1 MAASTY
7 QEVISI
13 ARYSRVLLI
22 VMDSVG
28 IGAQPDSP
36 AYGDAGAHTL
46 KHALE
51 GSGVELNTLRALGL
65 YNIPGAQL
73 GPGAAHPRAR
83 YGRMTEI
90 SPGKDTTTGHWEL
103 AGLPLKK
110 PFPVFPNGF
119 PAGVIDEFSRRT
131 GRGVL
136 GNEPASGTEII
147 QRLGPEHLRT
157 GKLIVYTSADS
168 VFQVAAH
175 ERIVPPAQL
184 WEYCRIA
191 RGLLTGDLCVGR
203 VIARPFVGEPGAFT
217 RTGNRRDFSAEMPGD
232 TMLDLIVRAGQD
244 VVAIGKIE
252 DIFAH
257 RGINRSDHASG
268 NPACMA
274 SALAAFRQG
283 YRGLEFVNLVDFDAM
298 YGHRRD
304 PAGYARAL
312 GEFDRW
318 LCALLDEL
326 TDDDLLIIT
335 ADHGCDPRHHGT
347 DHTREHVPLVI
358 YSPGLEPGPL
368 GTRTS
373 FCDVAAT
380 VLDALG
386 VPAAGLPG
394 VSCIN

>member
-1 MAASTY
+1 
-7 QEVISI
+7 
-13 ARYSRVLLI
+13 
-22 VMDSVG
+22 
-28 IGAQPDSP
+28 
-36 AYGDAGAHTL
+36 
-46 KHALE
+46 
-51 GSGVELNTLRALGL
+51 
-65 YNIPGAQL
+65 
-73 GPGAAHPRAR
+73 
-83 YGRMTEI
+83 MTEI

-119 PAGVIDEFSRRT
+119 PANVIDEFSRRT

-136 GNEPASGTEII
+136 GDEPASGTEII

-257 RGINRSDHASG
+257 RGITRSDHASG

-318 LCALLDEL
+318 LGALLDEL

>member
-7 QEVISI
+7 QEVIAI
-13 ARYSRVLLI
+13 ARFDRVLLI
-22 VMDSVG
+22 VLDSAG

-36 AYGDAGAHTL
+36 AFGDAGAHTL
-46 KHALE
+46 RHALE
-51 GSGVELNTLRALGL
+51 GSALELHTLRRLGL
-65 YNIPGAQL
+65 YDIPGAWL
-73 GPGAAHPRAR
+73 GPGEPRPLGR
-83 YGRMTEI
+83 YGRMTEV

-103 AGLPLKK
+103 AGLPLEQ
-110 PFPVFPNGF
+110 PFPVFPHGF
-119 PAGVIDEFSRRT
+119 PAALISEFSRRT

-147 QRLGPEHLRT
+147 ARLGKEHMRT

-175 ERIVPPAQL
+175 ERIVPPKEL
-184 WEYCRIA
+184 WAICRTA
-191 RGLLTGDLCVGR
+191 RDLLTGDLCVGR
-203 VIARPFVGEPGAFT
+203 VIARPFIGEPGAFT
-217 RTGNRRDFSAEMPGD
+217 RTGNRRDFSADMPGD

-257 RGINRSDHASG
+257 RGITRSDHASG
-268 NPACMA
+268 NRACVEA
-274 SALAAFRQG
+274 ALREFRRG
-283 YRGLEFVNLVDFDAM
+283 YAGLEFVNLVDFDAL

-312 GEFDRW
+312 AEFDAW
-318 LCALLDEL
+318 LGALLDDI
-326 TDDDLLIIT
+326 TARDLLIIT

-347 DHTREHVPLVI
+347 DHTREYVPLIV
-358 YSPGLEPGPL
+358 YSPGLEPGAL
-368 GTRTS
+368 GTRSS

-380 VLDALG
+380 VLAALG
-386 VPAAGLPG
+386 IPAQGLPG
-394 VSCIN
+394 MSCLD